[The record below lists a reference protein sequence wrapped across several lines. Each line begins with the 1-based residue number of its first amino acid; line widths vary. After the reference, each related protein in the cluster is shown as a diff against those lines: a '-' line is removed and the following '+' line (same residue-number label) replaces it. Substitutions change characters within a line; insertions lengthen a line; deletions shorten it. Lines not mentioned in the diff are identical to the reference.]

1 MRRVLAVARKEMYHI
16 LRDRRSLTVAIAMP
30 ILMLL
35 LYGYAI
41 DMEIKELPVG
51 ILDEDHSASS
61 RDFIRQ
67 MTSSDFIVD
76 AARLSSRSDVEPGFR
91 RARFRA
97 VLIIPN
103 GFAESLVNRPGSQ
116 VQILI
121 DGADA
126 TTAAAA
132 DNYLKAV
139 VARFTAGLVAGPAR
153 SVAAP
158 VSPEIRIL
166 FNPEL
171 VSANFIVPG
180 LVAIILVMIC
190 ALLTSLAI
198 TREKETGTMEQ
209 VLTTPLLPRQ
219 LIVGKV
225 TPYLGIG
232 CLDTILILFVGHTVF
247 GVPMAGSWWVLALYS
262 LIYLFI
268 ALALGLLI
276 SAVANTQRVAMMV
289 ALVATLLPTLIL
301 SGFIFPRASMPP
313 ALQAFGYLIPAT
325 YYVEVIRG
333 IMLKGRAWFPFQG
346 GVMVGMG
353 AVLMMMAV
361 RRFGTR
367 LE

>member
-1 MRRVLAVARKEMYHI
+1 
-16 LRDRRSLTVAIAMP
+16 
-30 ILMLL
+30 
-35 LYGYAI
+35 
-41 DMEIKELPVG
+41 
-51 ILDEDHSASS
+51 
-61 RDFIRQ
+61 
-67 MTSSDFIVD
+67 
-76 AARLSSRSDVEPGFR
+76 
-91 RARFRA
+91 
-97 VLIIPN
+97 
-103 GFAESLVNRPGSQ
+103 
-116 VQILI
+116 
-121 DGADA
+121 
-126 TTAAAA
+126 
-132 DNYLKAV
+132 
-139 VARFTAGLVAGPAR
+139 
-153 SVAAP
+153 
-158 VSPEIRIL
+158 
-166 FNPEL
+166 
-171 VSANFIVPG
+171 
-180 LVAIILVMIC
+180 MIC

-225 TPYLGIG
+225 APYLVIA

-301 SGFIFPRASMPP
+301 SGFIFPRASMPV

-333 IMLKGRAWFPFQG
+333 IMLKGRAWFPFHG
-346 GVMVGMG
+346 GVMMGMG
-353 AVLMMMAV
+353 AILMIMAV